1 MNLRIFDSDE
11 ELVAGLADA
20 IRAALASEIRPRIV
34 TSLSEEL
41 DQTLQTTLSD
51 LSPEWIR
58 DPASAPHA
66 ELLVALWKGGVIAAS
81 APRWFIVAG
90 SDVELDQEEA
100 FRLLEEAPEETAVW
114 WFVTRDRWERLGG
127 MNRPLSSGTEP

>member
-1 MNLRIFDSDE
+1 MNLRVFDSDE
-11 ELVAGLADA
+11 ELVAGLAEA
-20 IRAALASEIRPRIV
+20 IRAAVASEIRPRIV
-34 TSLSEEL
+34 TSLSDEL
-41 DQTLQTTLSD
+41 DETLQAILPD

-58 DPASAPHA
+58 DPAGAHA

-90 SDVELDQEEA
+90 SDVEIDQEEA
-100 FRLLEEAPEETAVW
+100 YRLLEEAPEETDVW

-127 MNRPLSSGTEP
+127 INRPLSPGTED

>member
-11 ELVAGLADA
+11 ELVAGLAEA

-34 TSLSEEL
+34 TSLSGKL
-41 DQTLQTTLSD
+41 DETLQSNLTD
-51 LSPEWIR
+51 LSAEWIR
-58 DPASAPHA
+58 DPSGAPHA
-66 ELLVALWKGGVIAAS
+66 ELLVAVWDQGVIAAS

-90 SDVELDQEEA
+90 NDVDLDQEEA
-100 FRLLEEAPEETAVW
+100 FRLIEEAPEETSIW

-127 MNRPLSSGTEP
+127 MNRPLSSSTET